1 VRPESYRGITL
12 WAYAVRRQVGYR
24 QDMSNP
30 AGDHSLRLPLA
41 RRLTA
46 HRSSPA
52 ELLAIDVLTVIA
64 ITVIF
69 EFAMRRPQPVALAG
83 FWASAG
89 WVVYAVAAG
98 AFLFRRRLPR
108 ITLAV
113 VAPAEL
119 ALLAFRVARPAFFI
133 ALALYSAGVVLS
145 RRATLILTGVLA
157 AATLGATIAGRGDQ
171 VIPASIGSVT
181 LVLLGWLAAENTRAG
196 RAYARQHAERA
207 AEKAVSAEAEHAE
220 QVRRAL
226 ADERAEIAREL
237 HDIVAH
243 AMSVIAVRSGVARM
257 VLDTDPQQAREA
269 LGIIETTTRRSL
281 QEMRLLVG
289 VLRDDDD
296 QEVALKPAP
305 GLADLDRLA
314 ADLEVA
320 GVAVD
325 LRVEGTARVLP
336 PAADLSAY
344 RIVQEA
350 LTNVVRHAGPTRA
363 HVRIGYRPDE
373 VAIEVTDDGP
383 AGGHESHPGH
393 QSSGGH
399 GLIGM
404 RERAALFGGELT
416 AGPDGT
422 GFGVRA
428 RLRTS
433 DCGDPAALRPDLEGR
448 PVPQAAP

>member
-1 VRPESYRGITL
+1 VRPQSYRAITL
-12 WAYAVRRQVGYR
+12 WVYAVRRQVGYR
-24 QDMSNP
+24 QDMSDL
-30 AGDHSLRLPLA
+30 ADDHSLRLPLA
-41 RRLTA
+41 RRLA
-46 HRSSPA
+46 ARRSSPA
-52 ELLAIDVLTVIA
+52 ELLAIDVVTVVA

-69 EFAMRRPQPVALAG
+69 EFFMHRPQPVALAA
-83 FWASAG
+83 FWAGAG
-89 WVVYAVAAG
+89 WVVYTVAA
-98 AFLFRRRLPR
+98 AAVLFRRRLPR

-133 ALALYSAGVVLS
+133 ALALYSAGAVLS
-145 RRATLILTGVLA
+145 RRANLILAGVLA

-171 VIPASIGSVT
+171 VIPASIGSVA
-181 LVLLGWLAAENTRAG
+181 LVLLGWLAAENARAG
-196 RAYARQHAERA
+196 RAYGRQQAERA
-207 AEKAVSAEAEHAE
+207 AEKAAAAETEHAE

-226 ADERAEIAREL
+226 AGERAEIAREL

-257 VLDTDPQQAREA
+257 VLDSDPQQAREA

-325 LRVEGTARVLP
+325 LHVNGSGRVLP

-363 HVRIGYRPDE
+363 HVRISYRPDE
-373 VAIEVTDDGP
+373 VAIEVLDDGP
-383 AGGHESHPGH
+383 PGDRESHTGH
-393 QSSGGH
+393 KSHGGH

-416 AGPDGT
+416 AGPDGA
-422 GFGVRA
+422 GFRVRA
-428 RLRTS
+428 RLRTT
-433 DCGDPAALRPDLEGR
+433 DCGDPAALGLDLEGR
-448 PVPQAAP
+448 PVPAVAP

>member
-1 VRPESYRGITL
+1 
-12 WAYAVRRQVGYR
+12 
-24 QDMSNP
+24 MSDL

-41 RRLTA
+41 RRLAA
-46 HRSSPA
+46 HRSSPS
-52 ELLAIDVLTVIA
+52 ELLAIDVLTVVA

-69 EFAMRRPQPVALAG
+69 EFFMHRPRPVALAG

-89 WVVYAVAAG
+89 WVVYAVAA
-98 AFLFRRRLPR
+98 AAVLFRRRLPR
-108 ITLAV
+108 STLAV
-113 VAPAEL
+113 VAPIEL
-119 ALLAFRVARPAFFI
+119 ALLVFRGGRPAAFFI
-133 ALALYSAGVVLS
+133 ALALYSAGAVLS
-145 RRATLILTGVLA
+145 RRETQILTGVLA
-157 AATLGATIAGRGDQ
+157 VATLGATIAGRGDQ
-171 VIPASIGSVT
+171 VIPASIGSVA

-196 RAYARQHAERA
+196 RAYARQQAERA
-207 AEKAVSAEAEHAE
+207 AEKAAAAEAEHAE

-226 ADERAEIAREL
+226 AGERAEIAREL

-257 VLDTDPQQAREA
+257 VLDSDPQQAREA

-325 LRVEGTARVLP
+325 LHVNGTVRVLP

-363 HVRIGYRPDE
+363 HVRISYRPDE
-373 VAIEVTDDGP
+373 VAIEVLDDGP
-383 AGGHESHPGH
+383 PGDRESHTGH
-393 QSSGGH
+393 KSHGGH

-416 AGPDGT
+416 AGPDGA
-422 GFGVRA
+422 GFRVRA
-428 RLRTS
+428 RLRTT
-433 DCGDPAALRPDLEGR
+433 DCGDPDALGLDLEGHA
-448 PVPQAAP
+448 VSGVAP